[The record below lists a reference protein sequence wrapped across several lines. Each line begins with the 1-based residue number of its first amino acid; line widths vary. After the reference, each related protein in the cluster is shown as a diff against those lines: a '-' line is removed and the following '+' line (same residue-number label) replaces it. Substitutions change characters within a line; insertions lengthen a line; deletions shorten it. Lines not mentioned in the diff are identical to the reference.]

1 VIRGRRPSGD
11 EPEPLRAVIYDLDG
25 LLIDSE
31 PCWEQAEMEVL
42 RAVGVPLTPERC
54 HETTG
59 LRLDEAVAYW
69 AARHPWTAVSH
80 EEVVRRILER
90 VLTLLAQRA
99 PLKRGAR
106 ESLAAVHRAG
116 LRVAL
121 ASSSPLQLIKGA
133 LERVGL
139 RSEFEQVVS
148 AEGERFGKPHPGVY
162 LTTAARLGVAAASC
176 VALEDSVNGVLAA
189 TSAGMRC
196 IAVPERWPVTD
207 PRFSRADAVI
217 HSLLEI
223 DEDLLR
229 RCQTPSMGAR

>member
-1 VIRGRRPSGD
+1 MILGRRPSGD

-99 PLKRGAR
+99 PLKRGVR
-106 ESLAAVHRAG
+106 ESLAVVHRAG
-116 LRVAL
+116 LRAAL
-121 ASSSPLQLIKGA
+121 ASSSPLQLIEGA

-162 LTTAARLGVAAASC
+162 LTTAGRLGVAATSC

-196 IAVPERWPVTD
+196 IAIPERWPVTD